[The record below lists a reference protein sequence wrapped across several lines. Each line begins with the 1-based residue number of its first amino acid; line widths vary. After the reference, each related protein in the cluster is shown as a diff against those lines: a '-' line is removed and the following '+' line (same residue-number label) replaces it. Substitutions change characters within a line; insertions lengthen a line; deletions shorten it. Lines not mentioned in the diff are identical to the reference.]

1 MLKGA
6 GVATRGLRTTA
17 PAQKLV
23 AVRDALQ
30 MAMDQEMERDDSI
43 IVLGEEVAQYHG
55 AYKVTRG
62 LWEKYGG
69 ERVIDTPITEM
80 GFAGIATGAA
90 MRGLK
95 PICEF
100 MTWNFAMQ
108 AIDQVVN
115 SAGKGHYMSAGLLKA
130 PMVFRGPNGSS
141 AGVGAQHSQCFAAWY
156 GSVPGLKVVSP
167 WNSEDCKGLLASAI
181 VDPDPVCVLEHELMY
196 GIEFEMSEEMLK
208 PDFKIPIGKAKIE
221 REGTDITLVAHSKAV
236 GLALDGAAILQ
247 EQYGVSCEVINL
259 RSIRPM
265 DTDTI
270 IKSVMKTNRLNT
282 VEIGWPQHG
291 VGSEVCAQVME
302 SVAFDYLDAP
312 VARVTGADIPTPYAK
327 DLEDISFPEAH
338 NVVNSVKYTLNL

>member
-1 MLKGA
+1 MHPTL
-6 GVATRGLRTTA
+6 VSYFHMMPTTTHSHPSSSLA
-17 PAQKLV
+17 CLFLFGC
-23 AVRDALQ
+23 LQ
-30 MAMDQEMERDDSI
+30 
-43 IVLGEEVAQYHG
+43 
-55 AYKVTRG
+55 VTRG

-80 GFAGIATGAA
+80 GFAGIAVGAA

-108 AIDQVVN
+108 AVDQVVN
-115 SAGKGHYMSAGLLKA
+115 SAGKGHYMSAGLLEA

-167 WNSEDCKGLLASAI
+167 YSSEDAKGLLASAI

-196 GIEFEMSEEMLK
+196 GVEFEMSEEALAK
-208 PDFKIPIGKAKIE
+208 DFYVPIGKAKIE
-221 REGTDITLVAHSKAV
+221 RVGTDITLVAHSKAV
-236 GLALDGAAILQ
+236 GIALQGAEILQ
-247 EQYGVSCEVINL
+247 AEYGVSCEVINL
-259 RSIRPM
+259 RSIRPL
-265 DTDTI
+265 DTQTI
-270 IKSVMKTNRLNT
+270 VESVMKTNRLNT
-282 VEIGWPQHG
+282 VEVGWPQHG
-291 VGSEVCAQVME
+291 VGSEIAAQIME

-312 VARVTGADIPTPYAK
+312 VARVCGADVPTPYAK
-327 DLEDISFPEAH
+327 CLEDIVFPEAH